1 MSSDTSR
8 PSRLILRRWVPLLV
22 IVVIILDK
30 SSSFWCLFLTS
41 LCLPAKALWL
51 SGCLMPVG
59 TRKSGNPSFFWDSH
73 WWIAAFSVKA
83 AFLVSCWGSEEIRP
97 GKFFPKKQKNKK
109 KRIHTTPSP
118 FLFSPLKTD
127 IGESVRKGTL
137 CETSVAVGF
146 NRRSRAYPSPAR
158 RRHRT
163 TFSHKQLEQ
172 LEVAFGQ
179 NQYPDIY
186 YREELARITKLN
198 EARIQVGWSSC

>member
-1 MSSDTSR
+1 MFDLANFFPPLVALPDTIPPPASYQVCSCNHNNCLCHSTSSCFIMSSETSR

-109 KRIHTTPSP
+109 KGSTQPLP
-118 FLFSPLKTD
+118 LF
-127 IGESVRKGTL
+127 
-137 CETSVAVGF
+137 F
-146 NRRSRAYPSPAR
+146 SRPW
-158 RRHRT
+158 
-163 TFSHKQLEQ
+163 KQ
-172 LEVAFGQ
+172 
-179 NQYPDIY
+179 I
-186 YREELARITKLN
+186 
-198 EARIQVGWSSC
+198 